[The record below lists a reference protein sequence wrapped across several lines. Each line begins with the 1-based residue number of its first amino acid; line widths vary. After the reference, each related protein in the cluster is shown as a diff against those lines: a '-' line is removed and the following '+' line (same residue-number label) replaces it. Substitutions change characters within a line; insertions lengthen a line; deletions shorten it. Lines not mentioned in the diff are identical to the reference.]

1 MSEHERNGSAAV
13 RKEMGNGIAGDDREQ
28 EIDKRERIRHFLTV
42 INIELLSS
50 SAGVLPRKIAPKSAR
65 PTSEVKGNQEEFV
78 RGLIKGTD
86 TSWNRLWRGSPILG
100 GWKEPKALVLK
111 PQTTRKRNVGNVIGA

>member
-1 MSEHERNGSAAV
+1 MVHERNGFAAV

-50 SAGVLPRKIAPKSAR
+50 SAGVLPRKIAPKSALPLR
-65 PTSEVKGNQEEFV
+65 FGEEPGRV
-78 RGLIKGTD
+78 CSRSDKRDRYLLESIVEGISD
-86 TSWNRLWRGSPILG
+86 LG
-100 GWKEPKALVLK
+100 
-111 PQTTRKRNVGNVIGA
+111 RM